1 MRLEPH
7 SKPRGASSSRRAPKP
22 IFKPGET
29 SAIGLRRNTAVS
41 IGASGCSPIGGL
53 DAASKWDNWFAGHRR
68 KMAIPDR
75 SCEIQLVRAIHI
87 MPSPKVEFGLQSCA
101 RLDIVAVE
109 GYFAPQH
116 GASISFASINF
127 KTQVAHRLLDSRD
140 RYFDGW
146 MAGRN
151 CLGQLSRD

>member
-1 MRLEPH
+1 
-7 SKPRGASSSRRAPKP
+7 
-22 IFKPGET
+22 
-29 SAIGLRRNTAVS
+29 
-41 IGASGCSPIGGL
+41 
-53 DAASKWDNWFAGHRR
+53 
-68 KMAIPDR
+68 
-75 SCEIQLVRAIHI
+75 